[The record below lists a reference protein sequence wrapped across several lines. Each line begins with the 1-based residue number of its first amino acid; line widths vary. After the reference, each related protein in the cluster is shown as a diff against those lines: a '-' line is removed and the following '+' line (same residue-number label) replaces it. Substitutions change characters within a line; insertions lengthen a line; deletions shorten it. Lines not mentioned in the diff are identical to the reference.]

1 MLVLYMTTQALVR
14 SDYCAEFVGS
24 VKSNHLIIGLN
35 LANLGGVIRNF

>member
-1 MLVLYMTTQALVR
+1 MLILSLTTQALVR
-14 SDYCAEFVGS
+14 SDYCAEIVGS

>member
-1 MLVLYMTTQALVR
+1 MLVLCMTTQALVR